1 MRYTVVAVAEVD
13 VDVVDAVGVY
23 DDELLVARFGVDT
36 VIINVAELYSESQL
50 LESGLLEKF
59 AVPLLQQRISP
70 NTDVMSP
77 LT

>member
-23 DDELLVARFGVDT
+23 NNELLVARLGVDT
-36 VIINVAELYSESQL
+36 MIINVAELYSESQL
-50 LESGLLEKF
+50 LESDLLEKF

-70 NTDVMSP
+70 NTDVTSL

>member
-1 MRYTVVAVAEVD
+1 VVAVAEVD

-23 DDELLVARFGVDT
+23 NNELLVARLGVDT
-36 VIINVAELYSESQL
+36 MIINVAELYSESQL
-50 LESGLLEKF
+50 LESDLLEKF

-70 NTDVMSP
+70 NTDVTSL